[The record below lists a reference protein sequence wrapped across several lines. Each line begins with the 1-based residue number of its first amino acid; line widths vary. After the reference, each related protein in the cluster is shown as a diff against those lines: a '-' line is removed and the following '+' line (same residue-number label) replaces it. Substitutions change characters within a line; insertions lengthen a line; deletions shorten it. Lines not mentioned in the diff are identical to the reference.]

1 MPVFTTANAA
11 DAAAKSH
18 AARKGHGELKQA
30 LVLKDLDYKAALAI
44 CPTLSPCEKLSRDD
58 AMAMASLFRSWD
70 LLSNRVRILR
80 GKPLPGSRRPAP
92 EPAKKASARTLFK
105 NRPPVT
111 VGAIPGPKG
120 Y

>member
-1 MPVFTTANAA
+1 MPVFTTATAA

-30 LVLKDLDYKAALAI
+30 LVLKDLAYKAALAI
-44 CPTLSPCEKLSRDD
+44 CPTLSPCEKLPRDD
-58 AMAMASLFRSWD
+58 AMALASLLKGYD
-70 LLSNRVRILR
+70 AMCNRIRILR

-92 EPAKKASARTLFK
+92 EPAEPKYPPPK
-105 NRPPVT
+105 NLPPVA

-120 Y
+120 H